1 METTHFI
8 LNVLGWVFLL
18 GSWVIYFFNK
28 NKEIKLFRIQLGVNI
43 LAFVCFL
50 ANLILRFI

>member
-8 LNVLGWVFLL
+8 LNVLGWIFLL

-43 LAFVCFL
+43 LAFMCF
-50 ANLILRFI
+50 ASNLLLKFL